1 MTKRT
6 KTVDHLGRVQ
16 EINSDEITV
25 CIISQSAC
33 AACHAK
39 GACGLSDSAEKM
51 ITVLKPNHNLKVGES
66 VRVIIK
72 QSMGFKA
79 LFVGYILPFITVLA
93 VLITLTLFNVSEGK
107 AGLASLAVLAPYY
120 LTLYLFKDRISDH
133 FIFELE
139 SI

>member
-1 MTKRT
+1 
-6 KTVDHLGRVQ
+6 
-16 EINSDEITV
+16 V

-39 GACGLSDSAEKM
+39 GACGLSDSTEKM

-66 VRVIIK
+66 VRVVIK

-79 LFVGYILPFITVLA
+79 LFAGYILPFIAVLTVL
-93 VLITLTLFNVSEGK
+93 IILTLFKVSEGK
-107 AGLASLAVLAPYY
+107 AGLASLAILVPYY
-120 LTLYLFKDRISDH
+120 FALYLFKDRISNH

>member
-39 GACGLSDSAEKM
+39 GACGLSDSTEKM

-107 AGLASLAVLAPYY
+107 AGLASLTVLAPYY
-120 LTLYLFKDRISDH
+120 LALYFFKDRISDH